1 MYADFDLFRTT
12 RVRFNDA
19 KIFFAVDAS
28 GSTRESIMRAQEK
41 TVKELHTNP
50 DDHVV
55 LWESSCQDPRRLDTV
70 GTRYCLGRGGTCPSS
85 IMEHPH
91 AVDLIQ
97 DSDLWVLLTD
107 GEISSCEVNALGD
120 LADESNILKTPVI
133 LVITGERYGGPAHA
147 NISVGVTFFA
157 AASEALILF
166 KVASSGEIFVID
178 AKGAFARLRNQDSDY
193 TSGWSSLSRFA
204 NEDEFNSRCKELEI
218 SVTSSATRPQTR
230 AVSLGTEWNSATG
243 NALVNIPL
251 LLQQTQIEPSDL
263 RNILAEEAVTQLAL
277 LCKTRGRLGALR
289 DLLIRH
295 KKQDVVVRL
304 EDCYGADRIMER
316 LQSKTIREEE
326 KDKLREQLRQ
336 AHAANREKYLKLR
349 NESSEEQ
356 REAMELNRS
365 INQALQVIAG
375 FEKSSYT
382 ADILNR
388 KSNRAMRASIVSAQ
402 DGAVEITA
410 LDLSDHVEAFR
421 GACSI
426 CCEDKQILSIVL
438 KRLDTVEEN
447 TMDFALNF
455 SLAAAQAKQNKEMI
469 SAQCICFQ
477 CAQALKVSIFQE
489 HIVATLPVVEFKGAN
504 KKYID
509 HQLALAVT
517 AGLATGASGIA
528 QLFATIL
535 DCTLETKN
543 WCSCDQT
550 EDPEVQTRRK
560 AFEWMLLNLL
570 ERSFCRENFGE
581 NGKWVPY
588 PKALLWAFKEYETAG
603 LDSWIIQ
610 YPLAGFSQILR
621 WAELLR
627 LPIDAKRIQAVRAAK
642 LIQQIVTVMMNEL
655 LREKD
660 GNKAWTY
667 RFLLLVYREFNAPGI
682 PRDLGADSLFHLRY
696 AGCRS
701 KVRWAHGR

>member
-1 MYADFDLFRTT
+1 
-12 RVRFNDA
+12 
-19 KIFFAVDAS
+19 
-28 GSTRESIMRAQEK
+28 MRAQEK

-70 GTRYCLGRGGTCPSS
+70 GPRYFLGCGGTCPSS

-91 AVDLIQ
+91 AVEHIQ
-97 DSDLWVLLTD
+97 NSDLWVLLTD

-133 LVITGERYGGPAHA
+133 LVITSERYGGPAHA

-178 AKGAFARLRNQDSDY
+178 AKGAFARLRHQDSDY

-204 NEDEFNSRCKELEI
+204 NEAEFNSRCKELEI

-230 AVSLGTEWNSATG
+230 AVSLGTEWDSATG
-243 NALVNIPL
+243 NALVNISL
-251 LLQQTQIEPSDL
+251 LLQQTQIGHSDL

-295 KKQDVVVRL
+295 KKQDVVVRM

-316 LQSKTIREEE
+316 LQSKTIREDE

-388 KSNRAMRASIVSAQ
+388 KSNRAMRASTVSAQ
-402 DGAVEITA
+402 DGAVGITA

-426 CCEDKQILSIVL
+426 CCEDNQILSIVL
-438 KRLDTVEEN
+438 KRLDTVAEN
-447 TMDFALNF
+447 TTDFALNF
-455 SLAAAQAKQNKEMI
+455 PLAAAQAKQNKDMI

-489 HIVATLPVVEFKGAN
+489 HIVVTLPIVEYKGAN

-535 DCTLETKN
+535 DRTLETKN

-560 AFEWMLLNLL
+560 AFEWMLLNVL

-588 PKALLWAFKEYETAG
+588 PQALLWAFKEYETAG

-642 LIQQIVTVMMNEL
+642 LIHQIVTVMMSEL

-660 GNKAWTY
+660 GDKTWTN

-682 PRDLGADSLFHLRY
+682 PRDLGAESLVSSEVCWMPLEG
-696 AGCRS
+696 ALGSWQVSRS
-701 KVRWAHGR
+701 RRSSSPFLLLLTATPGKQGIRDLN